1 MKSFGK
7 WSDLPFFIQEWLQEG
22 EKRRF
27 RVRMS
32 RRLFAAKHFLVF
44 AISTKSMFSLFP
56 HCPVSPDPDY
66 CPWVSKD
73 EKCLLAIRLTSP
85 ACHKGLST
93 YFFNKILLNVMLQ
106 HLWKFVIKALFF
118 FFQYNFIE
126 HAHVQ
131 LTFTKDNLQQ
141 NENYNLKL
149 KKKKP
154 NTIKTLVVT
163 KWERNQLSKQN
174 FIPYLKETK
183 KQTIL
188 FWNLFR
194 DQSYKKYIF
203 LD

>member
-56 HCPVSPDPDY
+56 RCPVSLDPDY
-66 CPWVSKD
+66 CPSQPGSPRMRNVCW
-73 EKCLLAIRLTSP
+73 LIRLTSP
-85 ACHKGLST
+85 VRHKGLST

-118 FFQYNFIE
+118 LFPI
-126 HAHVQ
+126 Q
-131 LTFTKDNLQQ
+131 LYWTCTRTVNIHKRQSATKRELQL
-141 NENYNLKL
+141 EA
-149 KKKKP
+149 KKK
-154 NTIKTLVVT
+154 
-163 KWERNQLSKQN
+163 
-174 FIPYLKETK
+174 ET
-183 KQTIL
+183 
-188 FWNLFR
+188 
-194 DQSYKKYIF
+194 
-203 LD
+203 

>member
-22 EKRRF
+22 EKCCF
-27 RVRMS
+27 HVGMS
-32 RRLFAAKHFLVF
+32 RRLFAAKHFLGF
-44 AISTKSMFSLFP
+44 AFSTKSMFSLFP
-56 HCPVSPDPDY
+56 RCPVSPDPDY

-85 ACHKGLST
+85 VRHKGLST

-118 FFQYNFIE
+118 LFPI
-126 HAHVQ
+126 Q
-131 LTFTKDNLQQ
+131 LYWTCTRTVNIHKRQSATKRELQL
-141 NENYNLKL
+141 EA

-163 KWERNQLSKQN
+163 KWGRNQLSKQN
-174 FIPYLKETK
+174 FTPY
-183 KQTIL
+183 
-188 FWNLFR
+188 
-194 DQSYKKYIF
+194 
-203 LD
+203 

>member
-56 HCPVSPDPDY
+56 RCPVSPDPDY

-85 ACHKGLST
+85 VHHKGLST

-118 FFQYNFIE
+118 LFPI
-126 HAHVQ
+126 Q
-131 LTFTKDNLQQ
+131 LYWTCTRTVNIHKRQSATKRELQL
-141 NENYNLKL
+141 EA

-163 KWERNQLSKQN
+163 KWGRNQLSKQN
-174 FIPYLKETK
+174 FTPY
-183 KQTIL
+183 
-188 FWNLFR
+188 
-194 DQSYKKYIF
+194 
-203 LD
+203 